1 MDEFLSSAAFNP
13 NLVGPTLPP
22 IQPFQF
28 PTGPTGATGSTGP
41 TGATGPTGSGSPGFT
56 GPTGSTG
63 ATGPTGSTGATG
75 PTGSTG
81 ATGPTGPTGPT
92 GFGSPGSTGPTG
104 STGPAGTISL
114 AFGNF
119 WQSEFINIPVGGFFS
134 FNQTGPIV
142 GGVSLLD
149 STTIGITQAGIYQ
162 VSFIASID
170 SSLITLFPYAA
181 GISIL
186 LNNAPIPNAQG
197 SFGILIL
204 APVSITCNQ
213 LTGQLILPVP
223 ANSTIRLSNIGNNNI
238 ITCDDGINALELTIF
253 KLN

>member
-41 TGATGPTGSGSPGFT
+41 TGPTGSGSPGSTGPTGPTGPTGSGSPG
-56 GPTGSTG
+56 S
-63 ATGPTGSTGATG
+63 
-75 PTGSTG
+75 
-81 ATGPTGPTGPT
+81 TGPTGPT